1 MNNVSVAIVETST
14 SNSQSVLRAF
24 NRLNVVTELVSNPKK
39 LRNYS
44 HIVIPGVSR
53 FDVLMEE
60 LDSLNLNS
68 ELEIAKTNGKAI
80 LGLCAGMQVM
90 GKSSEESPGCQGL
103 NWFDFHVQKIESS
116 AEENVRNFH
125 TGWNDVVDSSNEL
138 PSAISGCYYFNHSYF
153 VNIFSPTEVIGIT
166 VNHVSISAI
175 VKRDNIIGAQFHPE
189 KSQKD
194 GLMFLEAFTK
204 MPT

>member
-53 FDVLMEE
+53 FDILMEE
-60 LDSLNLNS
+60 LDSLDFIS
-68 ELEIAKTNGKAI
+68 ELEIAKKSGKAI

-90 GKSSEESPGCQGL
+90 GESSEESPGCLGL

-116 AEENVRNFH
+116 VEENVRNFH
-125 TGWNDVVDSSNEL
+125 TGWNDVIDSSDES
-138 PSAISGCYYFNHSYF
+138 PTAVSGCYYFNHSYF
-153 VNIFSPTEVIGIT
+153 VNIFSPKEVIGIT
-166 VNHVSISAI
+166 VSHGSISAI
-175 VKRDNIIGAQFHPE
+175 IKRDNVIGAQFHPE

-194 GLMFLEAFTK
+194 GLMFLETFTR